1 LKRPYRYTHNW
12 KDEYNKKLIT
22 AEDAVKVVKS
32 FDRVF
37 LPGFGGDPPTLLNEL
52 AKQKN
57 ELEAVE
63 ICSCNPVIPFEH
75 SKPEYEGTFIDNPW
89 FVGSGA
95 RKAVMEGRG
104 TYTPVNFGHYEIFMK
119 NVKINVAMIMV
130 SPPDNYGYMS
140 FGIMVAYSRA
150 LIEEADIVI
159 LQVSEQQPRVLGD
172 SFVHVSEV
180 DYIVEANDP
189 LPSFPKAQSTDRDKA
204 MAEIIAAEI
213 EDGSTIQLGVGGIP
227 NTVGMLLA
235 SKRELGVHSEMMI
248 DAFIDLLE
256 AGAITNTKKTLHPG
270 KFIGTF
276 AGGTRKLYDWMDNNP
291 LVEFHPVGYTN
302 DPYIIGK
309 QYKQVSI
316 NATLEVDF
324 SGQACSESIGTR
336 QYSGFGGQLDFVRG
350 CMLSPGGKSFLV
362 VPSTANTKDGVVSSI
377 VPTLKPGAGVTTPRG
392 DIQYVVTEYGIVNL
406 RGKSVRQRTY
416 DLIGI
421 AHPDFRGELRKEA
434 RRLLFIP

>member
-1 LKRPYRYTHNW
+1 MKRPYRYTHDW
-12 KDEYNKKLIT
+12 KEEYNRKLVS

-52 AKQKN
+52 AKRGN
-57 ELEAVE
+57 ELDAVE
-63 ICSCNPVIPFEH
+63 IVSCNPVIPFEH
-75 SKPEYEGTFIDNPW
+75 SKPEYNGIFIDNPW
-89 FVGSGA
+89 FVGAGA

-104 TYTPVNFGHYEIFMK
+104 TYTPVNFGHYARFMK
-119 NVKINVAMIMV
+119 DVEINVGMIMV
-130 SPPDNYGYMS
+130 SPPDNFGYMS
-140 FGIMVAYSRA
+140 FGIMTGYSRA
-150 LIEEADIVI
+150 IIEEADIVI
-159 LQVSEQQPRVLGD
+159 LQISEQQPRCLGD
-172 SFVHVSEV
+172 CFVHVSEV
-180 DYIVEANDP
+180 DYIVEANDSIP
-189 LPSFPKAQSTDRDKA
+189 AFSKAQASEIDKT

-213 EDGSTIQLGVGGIP
+213 EDGSTIQLGVGGTP

-256 AGAITNTKKTLHPG
+256 AGAITNTKKTMHPG
-270 KFIGTF
+270 KFICTF

-291 LVEFHPVGYTN
+291 LVENHPVGYTN
-302 DPYIIGK
+302 DPYIIGQ

-316 NATLEVDF
+316 NATLEVDLT
-324 SGQACSESIGTR
+324 GQACSESIGTR

-392 DIQYVVTEYGIVNL
+392 DIHHVVTEYGMVNL
-406 RGKSVRQRTY
+406 RGKSVRQRAM
-416 DLIGI
+416 DLISI
-421 AHPDFRGELRKEA
+421 AHPDFRAELKKEA
-434 RRLLFIP
+434 QRLLMMP